1 MGKRIEYIDAAK
13 GLAMILVV
21 IGHCHWKGHLAG
33 SLIYSFHMPLFFI
46 ISGFFLK
53 QLTLRKSVI
62 RSAVNYLRPYLI
74 TCCILLAI
82 SLVAT
87 SIKGAD
93 LLEDLWKCVKTAF
106 YGGKCPGCKGHFIGP
121 MWFLLG
127 LFWAVITYSFLRNRM
142 REPYRAVCVW
152 VLLFAAILSYKV
164 WQLPLCLQSG
174 MAAVVYIWIGDLIRT
189 HDLLRK
195 FGELKPVYKVC
206 FLLFWLL
213 SAHFLGA
220 MDLAKCNY
228 GYGLR
233 IPASVIAT
241 LLFIDALRMAHVKG
255 GWLGRQTL
263 YLLCGHQVGYFLIC
277 QFHLGLRD
285 LPYLPVLNF
294 LIEFGAFMST
304 TLLVAFVMWKLSLF
318 EKRR

>member
-21 IGHCHWKGHLAG
+21 VGHCHWKGHLAG

-53 QLTLRKSVI
+53 QVSLRQSI
-62 RSAVNYLRPYLI
+62 ARSAMNYLRPYLI
-74 TCCILLAI
+74 TCGILLVI
-82 SLVAT
+82 SLVT
-87 SIKGAD
+87 TWLKGTD
-93 LLEDLWKCVKTAF
+93 LLEDVWKCAKTAF
-106 YGGKCPGCKGHFIGP
+106 YGGKCAGCKGHFIGP
-121 MWFLLG
+121 LWFLVG
-127 LFWAVITYSFLRNRM
+127 LFWATVTYTFLRKQL
-142 REPYRAVCVW
+142 REPYRSFVVW
-152 VLLFAAILSYKV
+152 GLFFAAILSYRK

-195 FGELKPVYKVC
+195 FGDLKPIYKVL
-206 FLLFWLL
+206 FLLIWLL
-213 SAHFLGA
+213 SVHFLGA

-228 GYGLR
+228 GFGLR
-233 IPASVIAT
+233 IPASVLAT
-241 LLFIDALRMAHVKG
+241 LLFIDGLRMVHAKG
-255 GWLGRQTL
+255 GWLGRSTL

-277 QFHLGLRD
+277 QLHLGLRD

-304 TLLVAFVMWKLSLF
+304 TLLAAFVMWKVSLF
-318 EKRR
+318 ERKR

>member
-53 QLTLRKSVI
+53 QLTLRKSVV

-74 TCCILLAI
+74 TYCILLAI

-195 FGELKPVYKVC
+195 FG
-206 FLLFWLL
+206 
-213 SAHFLGA
+213 
-220 MDLAKCNY
+220 
-228 GYGLR
+228 YGLR

-304 TLLVAFVMWKLSLF
+304 TLLAAFVMWKLSLF

>member
-1 MGKRIEYIDAAK
+1 MSKRIEYIDAAK

-152 VLLFAAILSYKV
+152 VLLFAAIL
-164 WQLPLCLQSG
+164 
-174 MAAVVYIWIGDLIRT
+174 A
-189 HDLLRK
+189 
-195 FGELKPVYKVC
+195 
-206 FLLFWLL
+206 
-213 SAHFLGA
+213 
-220 MDLAKCNY
+220 
-228 GYGLR
+228 
-233 IPASVIAT
+233 
-241 LLFIDALRMAHVKG
+241 
-255 GWLGRQTL
+255 
-263 YLLCGHQVGYFLIC
+263 
-277 QFHLGLRD
+277 
-285 LPYLPVLNF
+285 
-294 LIEFGAFMST
+294 
-304 TLLVAFVMWKLSLF
+304 
-318 EKRR
+318 